1 MESNFAKR
9 DTGRCHEYQNIEI
22 VKIDGKKYVKRKRD
36 GKIMHAN
43 KEGVSRANTNLEEN
57 VTVILNPSHIVMIK
71 DYGDGAVISTTLNSR
86 TGTVYVKE
94 SKEEVLRMIQ
104 EETFYDDEF

>member
-43 KEGVSRANTNLEEN
+43 KEAVSRDNTKRKIRRQRNN
-57 VTVILNPSHIVMIK
+57 HFKS
-71 DYGDGAVISTTLNSR
+71 
-86 TGTVYVKE
+86 
-94 SKEEVLRMIQ
+94 
-104 EETFYDDEF
+104 

>member
-22 VKIDGKKYVKRKRD
+22 VKIDGKKRVKRLKD

-43 KEGVSRANTNLEEN
+43 KEAVSRDNTKRK
-57 VTVILNPSHIVMIK
+57 IRRQRSS
-71 DYGDGAVISTTLNSR
+71 YF
-86 TGTVYVKE
+86 E
-94 SKEEVLRMIQ
+94 S
-104 EETFYDDEF
+104 

>member
-43 KEGVSRANTNLEEN
+43 KEVSRDNTKRKIRRQRNN
-57 VTVILNPSHIVMIK
+57 HFKS
-71 DYGDGAVISTTLNSR
+71 
-86 TGTVYVKE
+86 
-94 SKEEVLRMIQ
+94 
-104 EETFYDDEF
+104 